1 MILYEHWTETIAKEY
16 AKQGYKYS
24 IFDRRSK
31 GDGYHQG
38 INSLMEMYAFLDK
51 AYAQLNSWTSNKTRI
66 ALKPDSDDKFYI
78 IYYDENGKYW
88 VKGKILLNI
97 KRGEAC

>member
-31 GDGYHQG
+31 DDGYHQG
-38 INSLMEMYAFLDK
+38 INSLMEMYEFLDK
-51 AYAQLNSWTSNKTRI
+51 AYPKMNSSSDKTRI
-66 ALKPDSDDKFYI
+66 ALKPDFDDIFYI
-78 IYYDENGKYW
+78 MYYDNDGKYW
-88 VKGKILLNI
+88 VKGKVILNERI
-97 KRGEAC
+97 